1 MINGTPAEVGSRWS
15 DLIADLEATA
25 DELREAGYETVAV
38 HAGDVTPRADELTL
52 DVLVPDNEF
61 DRLRTLAGEATVDEF
76 AVYAATEGQVTFAVV
91 AGRDSEAGVAVCWPV
106 YVTAADGG
114 PLRERALAADRLEFR
129 LRPLANDRE
138 VRFAM
143 SDPAVLFEPATTEES

>member
-1 MINGTPAEVGSRWS
+1 MIDGTPAEVGSRWS
-15 DLIADLEATA
+15 DIVADLEATA
-25 DELREAGYETVAV
+25 DELREAGYETIAV

-61 DRLRTLAGEATVDEF
+61 DRLRALAADATVDEF
-76 AVYAATEGQVTFAVV
+76 AVYAATEEQVTFAVV
-91 AGRDSEAGVAVCWPV
+91 AGRDPEAGVAVCWPV

-114 PLRERALAADRLEFR
+114 SLRERALAADRLEFR

-143 SDPAVLFEPATTEES
+143 SDPAVLFEPAATEE